1 MPKYSSA
8 ATNRKQKHRLPRS
21 VLFGSGLV
29 IVAALVIFVLEITDT
44 IHIFHK
50 SVPATQVIVQVGK
63 PTSVPKSDVSN
74 SSPPAVKTPTP
85 NSGTIISGGTDTNG
99 TVSSS
104 TDPSKW
110 IVSDS
115 GNITV
120 KQPLANAQLQSGAA
134 LSGSAK
140 VSMINFRLI
149 DSSVGV
155 ISEGTLNVVNGNFSG
170 TLSFTPH
177 SSSGRLDVFSTDSQ
191 GVELNEV
198 QISVSF

>member
-1 MPKYSSA
+1 
-8 ATNRKQKHRLPRS
+8 
-21 VLFGSGLV
+21 VLFGGGL
-29 IVAALVIFVLEITDT
+29 IILAALVVFALEITNT

-63 PTSVPKSDVSN
+63 PTSVPKSNVSN
-74 SSPPAVKTPTP
+74 TAPPAAKSPAAGSSTL
-85 NSGTIISGGTDTNG
+85 ISGGTDTNG
-99 TVSSS
+99 AANAS
-104 TDPSKW
+104 TDPSQW
-110 IVSDS
+110 VVSDS

-120 KQPLANAQLQSGAA
+120 KQPVANAKLQSGAV

-140 VSMINFRLI
+140 VSTVNFRLI
-149 DSSVGV
+149 DSNVGV

-170 TLSFTPH
+170 TLNFTPQ